1 MRRRQ
6 FLQGCA
12 AFAFM
17 ASMPFHAHAAE
28 GPVIRTAKGRLRGL
42 ELDDV
47 HVFRGVPC
55 GMPPYQGKYRLAL
68 PEYVPAWNGVL
79 DAAEFGDIP
88 LQPGAKGKV
97 IGGGDCLRL
106 NIWTPAPG
114 RSKCPVM
121 VYIPG
126 GGSTRCNNNDVSL
139 DGTAF
144 AQDGVVLVT
153 VNYRV
158 NVDGFLKINGVPSN
172 LALRDM
178 IFALR
183 WVQDNIAAFGGDPD
197 NVTVFGQSAGATHI
211 TSLISSPVTK
221 GLFRRAILQSP
232 SALAQYDADLAS
244 RVAAKLL
251 HFYGVENSREAVAAI
266 PVEKLFSFAAFI
278 AERDKDPEWCRML
291 GGNTGLFKPYCDGE
305 ILLKRPVDAIAEGA
319 ARGLEIMVGSTRDE
333 WRLYVVQDGT
343 IDAINEQSVKRFTD
357 SAGLAPEIAEKYRQ
371 AGRGRTPGEIFSAL
385 RSDLIFR
392 MPANKVLESQ
402 AKAGGKV
409 WAYSFDW
416 KSDAC
421 NGRLG
426 AAHSLD
432 VPFVFKTI
440 HKDSPR
446 LKALL
451 GSNPP
456 DSLAEIMH
464 SAWVKFASEGN
475 PGWTPFNLERRM
487 TMSFNSESREVPDPW
502 KSERETM
509 ILR

>member
-1 MRRRQ
+1 MRKRQ

-357 SAGLAPEIAEKYRQ
+357 SAGFAPEIAEKYRQ

>member
-1 MRRRQ
+1 MRKRQ

-251 HFYGVENSREAVAAI
+251 HFYGVENSRHSCGKV
-266 PVEKLFSFAAFI
+266 
-278 AERDKDPEWCRML
+278 
-291 GGNTGLFKPYCDGE
+291 
-305 ILLKRPVDAIAEGA
+305 ILL
-319 ARGLEIMVGSTRDE
+319 
-333 WRLYVVQDGT
+333 
-343 IDAINEQSVKRFTD
+343 
-357 SAGLAPEIAEKYRQ
+357 
-371 AGRGRTPGEIFSAL
+371 
-385 RSDLIFR
+385 RSLH
-392 MPANKVLESQ
+392 
-402 AKAGGKV
+402 
-409 WAYSFDW
+409 
-416 KSDAC
+416 C
-421 NGRLG
+421 
-426 AAHSLD
+426 
-432 VPFVFKTI
+432 
-440 HKDSPR
+440 
-446 LKALL
+446 
-451 GSNPP
+451 
-456 DSLAEIMH
+456 
-464 SAWVKFASEGN
+464 
-475 PGWTPFNLERRM
+475 
-487 TMSFNSESREVPDPW
+487 
-502 KSERETM
+502 
-509 ILR
+509 

>member
-357 SAGLAPEIAEKYRQ
+357 SAGFAPEIAEKYRQ